1 MPSSPFASRAHLS
14 RGDINIDGSTDD
26 SKLIETSLNTL
37 VSKGYGIWVGWSFA
51 WASVTAAR
59 VGRKK
64 MAWWT
69 LRQLADVYVSCNTFN
84 LNLDWERNGI
94 ASDADAYCQDGNMAA
109 VAAVNEMLLQ
119 SWGGRIRVFPAC
131 PNHWRE
137 VRFDRLRGE
146 GGMEVSAVRSEGRT
160 LGVRLM
166 SKSEQHVRLLN
177 PFGPAGGYLDGQLI
191 TPNED
196 GDLVVALATGEA
208 VWLTACA
215 RIQPA
220 NLDEFVVN
228 QHGEEQ
234 NPYGLKYVDEGWFT
248 DEPGHSQMCIRT
260 SSIHS
265 LSRSKPIFESWFSH
279 RAVPKD

>member
-1 MPSSPFASRAHLS
+1 MDILGLDEPHQEIWSEILENLPEYHKDGTGFHLKEGTAYTQCHRHLS
-14 RGDINIDGSTDD
+14 HLAPIYPGGDINIDGSTDD
-26 SKLIETSLNTL
+26 SQLIETSLNTL

-131 PNHWRE
+131 PT
-137 VRFDRLRGE
+137 GAKS
-146 GGMEVSAVRSEGRT
+146 GSTGSAVKEAWKCPPC
-160 LGVRLM
+160 VR
-166 SKSEQHVRLLN
+166 R
-177 PFGPAGGYLDGQLI
+177 
-191 TPNED
+191 
-196 GDLVVALATGEA
+196 VAP
-208 VWLTACA
+208 WAC
-215 RIQPA
+215 
-220 NLDEFVVN
+220 
-228 QHGEEQ
+228 G
-234 NPYGLKYVDEGWFT
+234 
-248 DEPGHSQMCIRT
+248 
-260 SSIHS
+260 
-265 LSRSKPIFESWFSH
+265 
-279 RAVPKD
+279 